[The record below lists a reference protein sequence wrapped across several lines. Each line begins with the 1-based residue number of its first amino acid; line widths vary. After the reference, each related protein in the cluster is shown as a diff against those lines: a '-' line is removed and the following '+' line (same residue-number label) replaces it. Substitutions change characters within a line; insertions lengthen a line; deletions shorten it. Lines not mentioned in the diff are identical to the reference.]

1 MRRYEKK
8 QKMLK
13 YSDYCS
19 YLMLFFYV
27 NAIIVTFPLAILFSS
42 ELIFWTLLLGFGYM
56 GIMCM
61 ALSFIFVH
69 IAYNN

>member
-1 MRRYEKK
+1 MTRLEKK
-8 QKMLK
+8 RKLLR

-19 YLMLFFYV
+19 YLMLFFYI
-27 NAIIVTFPLAILFSS
+27 NAIVVTFPLAMLFSS

-61 ALSFIFVH
+61 ALSFIFTH
-69 IAYNN
+69 NAYNN